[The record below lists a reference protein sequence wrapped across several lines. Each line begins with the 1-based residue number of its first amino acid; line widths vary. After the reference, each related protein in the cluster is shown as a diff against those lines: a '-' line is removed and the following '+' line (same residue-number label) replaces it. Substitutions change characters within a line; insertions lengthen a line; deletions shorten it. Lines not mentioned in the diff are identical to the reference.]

1 MATKAAVP
9 YKTVSVISEI
19 HLKQPEET
27 YHKSPQ
33 QERTLENPK
42 ECWAPATTSQVR
54 KSMSKG
60 FKNDDA
66 AKPSMNQIVS
76 VKRKSQKRDKGIV
89 SSSQQEER
97 NLFTQ
102 SDLVSMGSAE
112 TNGLFETMVRLGD
125 IPC

>member
-1 MATKAAVP
+1 
-9 YKTVSVISEI
+9 
-19 HLKQPEET
+19 
-27 YHKSPQ
+27 
-33 QERTLENPK
+33 
-42 ECWAPATTSQVR
+42 
-54 KSMSKG
+54 MSKG

-76 VKRKSQKRDKGIV
+76 VKRKPQKRDKGIV

-102 SDLVSMGSAE
+102 TDLVSMESAD
-112 TNGLFETMVRLGD
+112 TNRLFETMIRID